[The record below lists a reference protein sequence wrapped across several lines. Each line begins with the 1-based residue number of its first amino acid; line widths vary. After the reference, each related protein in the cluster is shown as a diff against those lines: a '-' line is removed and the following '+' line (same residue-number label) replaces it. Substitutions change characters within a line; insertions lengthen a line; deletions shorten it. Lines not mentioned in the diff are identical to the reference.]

1 MGYFLDATELAR
13 RELPAL
19 CEFGAKSKVPAG
31 FGYLGP
37 EGEILSEYGAQ
48 LWINCRMTHMFS
60 LFALAGIETDT
71 SRDLAAHG
79 IHAITEY
86 FQDHENGGWFSYLE
100 TELDSFG
107 KGVPNLVKGSRK
119 EAYAHAFVVLAA
131 SSAAVADIPGAHEL
145 LSKARQIQDTY
156 WWDEG
161 AGRVRESYAPDW
173 SDPEQY
179 RGANANM
186 HTTESCLAAYDATG
200 DTEYLRRA
208 ASITNTIINGA
219 ARKNGWRIPEHFT
232 IDWQVDLDYNQDKPT
247 DPFRPW
253 GATPGHG
260 FEWARLLIQMKATVQ
275 ACGLDSELGDGLQ
288 LDWVEEAA
296 EGLYRVALESWES
309 DGAEGIPYTTDF
321 EGRPVSSQR
330 MHWVVCEGLGVSYV
344 FARYFARRPEE
355 KATELV
361 ATATE
366 WASRFS
372 EYAQKYL
379 IEAPGRWRHEL
390 DAHNQPAEVTWPGKA
405 DIYHAGQAMFLATLP
420 VTPGFAAA
428 LKAAAE
434 ANQYTP

>member
-1 MGYFLDATELAR
+1 MGMSNFLDTMELSQ

-19 CEFGAKSKVPAG
+19 CKFAAGAKVPAG

-37 EGEILSEYGAQ
+37 DGEILPEYGVQ

-60 LFALAGIETDT
+60 LFALAGIETDR
-71 SRDLAAHG
+71 SRELAEHG

-86 FQDHENGGWFSYLE
+86 FGDHDNGGWFSYLE

-107 KGVPNLVKGSRK
+107 KARPNLEKGPRK

-131 SSAAVADIPGAHEL
+131 SSATVAEIPGAWEL
-145 LSKARQIQDTY
+145 LGKARENQDAY
-156 WWDEG
+156 WWDET
-161 AGRVRESYAPDW
+161 AGRVCESYAPDW
-173 SDPEQY
+173 GNPEQY

-186 HTTESCLAAYDATG
+186 HTTEACLAAYDATG
-200 DTEYLRRA
+200 DVEYLRRA
-208 ASITNTIINGA
+208 LSITNAIINGA
-219 ARKNGWRIPEHFT
+219 ARSNGWRIPEHFT
-232 IDWQVDLDYNQDKPT
+232 ADWQVDLDYNKDKPT

-275 ACGLDSELGDGLQ
+275 ARGLEGELESDLS

-296 EGLYRVALESWES
+296 ERLYRVALESWGS
-309 DGAEGIPYTTDF
+309 DGVDGIPYTTDF

-344 FARYFARRPEE
+344 FARYFAQRSDDN
-355 KATELV
+355 AAELV
-361 ATATE
+361 EIANE
-366 WASRFS
+366 WTIRFS
-372 EYAQKYL
+372 EYAQEYL

-390 DAHNQPAEVTWPGKA
+390 DAQNQPAEVTWPGKA
-405 DIYHAGQAMFLATLP
+405 DIYHAGQAMFLTTLP

-428 LKAAAE
+428 LRE
-434 ANQYTP
+434 SGG